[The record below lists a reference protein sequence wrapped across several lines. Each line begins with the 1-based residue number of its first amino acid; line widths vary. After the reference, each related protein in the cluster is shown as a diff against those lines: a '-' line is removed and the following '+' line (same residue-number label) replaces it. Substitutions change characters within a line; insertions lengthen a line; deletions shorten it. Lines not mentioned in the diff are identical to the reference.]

1 MSYDGRVGAMAATLP
16 VDLTLSV
23 LPVLRLTAG
32 AHRPTTKTTH
42 RQTYTNTY
50 RQTDDRCP
58 QTYQRL
64 CTYTYM
70 HATTL
75 TVQLLLHQTRLMAS
89 FPGQPGTRKVN
100 QSGFK

>member
-42 RQTYTNTY
+42 RQTYTKTY
-50 RQTDDRCP
+50 RQTDAGAHRP
-58 QTYQRL
+58 TTETKTTHRQTY
-64 CTYTYM
+64 TM
-70 HATTL
+70 D
-75 TVQLLLHQTRLMAS
+75 
-89 FPGQPGTRKVN
+89 
-100 QSGFK
+100 